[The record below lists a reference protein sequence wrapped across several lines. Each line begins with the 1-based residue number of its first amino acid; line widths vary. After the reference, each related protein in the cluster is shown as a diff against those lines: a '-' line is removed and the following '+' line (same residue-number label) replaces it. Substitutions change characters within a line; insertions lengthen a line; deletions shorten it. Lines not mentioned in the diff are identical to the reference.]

1 MNSWK
6 DFIVKHVRLISIL
19 FLFSMFLAINILF
32 RLSVSSAEDENTTA
46 KERREKDSTGREW
59 VLNEWKDGLRPYP
72 KDMEEREKWYKKKW
86 GEDWYGPQ
94 KGQRIYSHGN
104 WNWEVL
110 VTVPPGM
117 AEMIRRKPKDE
128 INAWGPRRR
137 TMAFV
142 WAPDGGQATDIY
154 VQAGY
159 CFYHYDMLSK
169 QGSFI
174 GNCQKSGKQDGD
186 AEHALVFPEEATTMD
201 NITGR
206 LYFIQDRT
214 WRYIEKLL
222 PYECSLTKKIVYLPA
237 VLDWNKLYRM
247 VKSPFGGQLAPVI
260 KAGIRS
266 EPVFVVR
273 SNHAIKTLHLPGA
286 HIGKRPLISP
296 DGKGV
301 YFAENMVGGPL
312 YDTFTN
318 YEKTALFDIDTGN
331 VIERL
336 KLKSDVP
343 RNNWSGTQRWT
354 ADGPG
359 SHGGNNVGYD
369 GMIYTAQ
376 HGGAGGGPG
385 RMFSIEPGT
394 GEITMLY
401 DSMPEDG
408 SWHKRKSPV
417 IDGPADAISLD
428 FTSTRWQ
435 VQCPRT
441 GAIING
447 GWDNSGIRRYHDGF
461 VTTIAGH
468 NYGEFHRPARTGWF
482 MDFNNV
488 HGNSNPS
495 VAPNGDLYM
504 PDVNYKEPR
513 ILRIFRT
520 DWPKEQPVNGY
531 AEKFI
536 SREKTESLMLEFA
549 KRYIDNYERNNTFS
563 EASTSLP

>member
-1 MNSWK
+1 MSA
-6 DFIVKHVRLISIL
+6 
-19 FLFSMFLAINILF
+19 FLVINILLK
-32 RLSVSSAEDENTTA
+32 LSLLSAEDRNLIT
-46 KERREKDSTGREW
+46 KERYDKDSAGREW
-59 VLNEWKDGLRPYP
+59 ILKEWAEGTRPYP
-72 KDMEEREKWYKKKW
+72 KDLKEREKRYEKKW
-86 GEDWYGPQ
+86 GEQWYGPQ
-94 KGQRIYSHGN
+94 NGQRIYSRGN
-104 WNWEVL
+104 WSWEVV
-110 VTVPPGM
+110 VTLPPDM
-117 AEMIRRKPKDE
+117 AAKIRRGLNNE

-137 TMAFV
+137 TVAFV
-142 WAPDGGQATDIY
+142 WAPSGGQATDIY

-159 CFYHYDMLSK
+159 CFYHFDMLSRK
-169 QGSFI
+169 GSFI
-174 GNCQKSGKQDGD
+174 GNCQESGNQDGD
-186 AEHALVFPEEATTMD
+186 MENALVYPEEATTMD
-201 NITGR
+201 SITGR

-222 PYECSLTKKIVYLPA
+222 PYECSLSKKIVYLPA
-237 VLDWNKLYRM
+237 VLDSNELYRM
-247 VKSPFGGQLAPVI
+247 VKSPFGGQLTPVV

-286 HIGKRPLISP
+286 HIGKRPLLTP

-301 YFAENMVGGPL
+301 YFAENMIGGQL
-312 YDTFTN
+312 HDTYTN
-318 YEKTALFDIDTGN
+318 YERTALFDIDTGN

-336 KLKSDVP
+336 KLKVDVP

-359 SHGGNNVGYD
+359 SHGGNNVGYN
-369 GMIYTAQ
+369 GMIYTSQ

-385 RMFSIEPGT
+385 RMFSIEPST

-408 SWHKRKSPV
+408 SWHKRKSSV
-417 IDGPADAISLD
+417 IDGPADAKSLD

-461 VTTIAGH
+461 VTTVAGH
-468 NYGEFHRPARTGWF
+468 NYGEFNRPARPGWL
-482 MDFNNV
+482 MDFKNV

-495 VAPNGDLYM
+495 VAPNGDLYIA
-504 PDVNYKEPR
+504 DVNYKEPR
-513 ILRIFRT
+513 ILRIYRT

-531 AEKFI
+531 AEQYITKDKV
-536 SREKTESLMLEFA
+536 RQLMIEYA
-549 KRYIDNYERNNTFS
+549 EQYIANYS
-563 EASTSLP
+563 ELNRVLNKKQNSSD